1 MGEIHWATDR
11 VDRTLPRV
19 ADISY
24 FEAWQLWL
32 DGRSTVGNDLLGLPM
47 IWWGRAG
54 KILSFISGAAI
65 LVDLLGPEKLA
76 RYGTRLTWLMEKRVL
91 GLNPGPM
98 LAGALTGI
106 PALAI
111 TDHIGMPWLPQMLL
125 VIALG
130 IGASIL
136 LAALGAAMADTR
148 LAMVTRWTSLAL
160 FVIGFHF
167 DLLAS

>member
-1 MGEIHWATDR
+1 M
-11 VDRTLPRV
+11 
-19 ADISY
+19 ADINY

-65 LVDLLGPEKLA
+65 IVDLLGPEKLA
-76 RYGTRLTWLMEKRVL
+76 RYGARVTWLMQKRVL
-91 GLNPGPM
+91 GLNLGPM
-98 LAGALTGI
+98 MVGALTGI

-111 TDHIGMPWLPQMLL
+111 TDHIGMPWLPQILL
-125 VIALG
+125 VMALA
-130 IGASIL
+130 IGVSIL
-136 LAALGAAMADTR
+136 LTASGEAMADAR
-148 LAMVTRWTSLAL
+148 LTMVTRWTSLAL